1 MANSTSCAMPA
12 LPFPPCKSLEEGE
25 NGGTR
30 QEEGRGQCGWRM
42 LNTYVAL
49 EAVTAVRW
57 FCLPPAKPD
66 AVKAK

>member
-1 MANSTSCAMPA
+1 MANSTSCAMQA

-49 EAVTAVRW
+49 EAV
-57 FCLPPAKPD
+57 CGCC
-66 AVKAK
+66 